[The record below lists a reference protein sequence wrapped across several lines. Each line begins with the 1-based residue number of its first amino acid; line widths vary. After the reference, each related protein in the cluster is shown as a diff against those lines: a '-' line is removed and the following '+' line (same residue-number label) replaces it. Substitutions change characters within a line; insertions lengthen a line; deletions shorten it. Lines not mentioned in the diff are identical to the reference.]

1 MEYECLFSILICS
14 LHRRK
19 HYLEK
24 LWACLKPQVPSD
36 CSLEIL
42 VETDDGEIPIGA
54 KRNRLLER
62 AKGKFVAFIDDDDL
76 VVETYVAQVLDA
88 IKNHPHV
95 DVIGMSLIMT
105 TNGIEPE
112 KSFHSLQY
120 TSWWDCPDQETGRKK
135 YFRNPNHLNPV
146 RRELALQVKFPD
158 GSSHGEDR
166 DYSMRL
172 LPLLKAE
179 HNIEKPIYFYLNRWP
194 KEC

>member
-1 MEYECLFSILICS
+1 MECLFSILICT
-14 LHRRK
+14 LQRRR

-24 LWACLKPQVPSD
+24 LIVCLKPQVPTD
-36 CSLEIL
+36 CCIEIL
-42 VETDDGEIPIGA
+42 FEEDCGELPIGA
-54 KRNRLLER
+54 KRNNLLER
-62 AKGKFVAFIDDDDL
+62 SKGKFVAFIDDDDL
-76 VVETYVAQVLDA
+76 VSDDYVAKILNV
-88 IKNHPHV
+88 IRNHPDV
-95 DVIGMSLIMT
+95 QVIGMSLIMT

-120 TSWWDCPDQETGRKK
+120 KSWWDCTDTETGRKK

-146 RRELALQVKFPD
+146 LRELALKVKFPD

-172 LPLLKAE
+172 LPLLE
-179 HNIEKPIYFYLNRWP
+179 REVNIPEPIYFYLNRWP

>member
-1 MEYECLFSILICS
+1 MERECLFSILICS
-14 LHRRK
+14 LNRRK

-24 LWACLKPQVPSD
+24 LWACLQPQIPND
-36 CSLEIL
+36 CSVEVL
-42 VETDDGEIPIGA
+42 VETDDGQLQIGA

-76 VVETYVAQVLDA
+76 VVETYIAQILDV
-88 IKNHPHV
+88 IKNHRGI

-112 KSFHSLQY
+112 KSFHSTQY
-120 TSWWDCPDQETGRKK
+120 RSWWDCPDPETGRKK

-146 RRELALQVKFPD
+146 RRELALKARFPD
-158 GSSHGEDR
+158 ESSHGEDR

-172 LPLLKAE
+172 LPLLGVE
-179 HNIEKPIYFYLNRWP
+179 FNIEKPIYFYLNRWP